1 MTSGTVKSTIIGRFC
16 WIVVCA
22 NRVSGAQALPFERAL
37 HDLREPTA
45 HFDEASERA
54 LISCGSGVDEDT
66 NRWNS
71 RTESLRNVDALAN
84 GAGGMRAPL
93 TFAWRNVLFGRD
105 ALWGEEGPDHVS
117 WGRPLVQEAGRLATD
132 LGGL

>member
-1 MTSGTVKSTIIGRFC
+1 VASGAVKSTIIGRFC

-54 LISCGSGVDEDT
+54 LISCGGRVDKDT
-66 NRWNS
+66 NRWN
-71 RTESLRNVDALAN
+71 R
-84 GAGGMRAPL
+84 
-93 TFAWRNVLFGRD
+93 
-105 ALWGEEGPDHVS
+105 
-117 WGRPLVQEAGRLATD
+117 
-132 LGGL
+132 